1 MEHSM
6 VLKQMLNCL
15 MFSEENTNA
24 VLSNSISNFP
34 KDSTCNIEV
43 ERLNNKSSKLTNVQN
58 MTMNIKNKR
67 KKKNR
72 RRPRRKVRRRQRR
85 RIRRSQRRRLR
96 RRKLG
101 RRRGRRKLSPSQW
114 QRRLNDHCQKY
125 HNSCCLQRIKDLY
138 ISKMKR

>member
-1 MEHSM
+1 
-6 VLKQMLNCL
+6 MLNCL

-72 RRPRRKVRRRQRR
+72 RRKNKAMKKNKRARRKEE
-85 RIRRSQRRRLR
+85 
-96 RRKLG
+96 K
-101 RRRGRRKLSPSQW
+101 
-114 QRRLNDHCQKY
+114 
-125 HNSCCLQRIKDLY
+125 
-138 ISKMKR
+138 